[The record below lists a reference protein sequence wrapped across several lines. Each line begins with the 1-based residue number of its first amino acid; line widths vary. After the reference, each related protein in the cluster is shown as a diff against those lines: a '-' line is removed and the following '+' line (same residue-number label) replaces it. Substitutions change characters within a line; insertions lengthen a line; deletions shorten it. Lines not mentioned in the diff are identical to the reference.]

1 MIVKMSKK
9 ASCGGLLKARYFVSE
24 NNRFYSRRIEQLL
37 KKEGDRIVKI
47 KLPEP
52 FFFEAG
58 PRAVLLLH
66 GFTGNSSDV
75 RMLGRFLEKKGY
87 TSHAP
92 HYRGHGVP
100 PEELVKTG
108 PKDWWKD
115 VMKGYDF
122 LKSQGYQE
130 IAVAGLSL
138 GGVFSLKLGYTVP
151 VKGIIPMCAPMYIKS
166 EEVMYKGVVEYAR
179 NYKKFEGKS
188 EEQIEKEIEEFKKT
202 PMNTLKELQ
211 ELIADVREHVDEVYA
226 PVFVVQARHDE
237 MINTDSAHII
247 YNEIQSP
254 MKKIKWYE
262 QSTHVIT
269 LGKEKKQLHE
279 DIYQFLESL
288 DWEV

>member
-1 MIVKMSKK
+1 M
-9 ASCGGLLKARYFVSE
+9 
-24 NNRFYSRRIEQLL
+24 
-37 KKEGDRIVKI
+37 KI
-47 KLPEP
+47 KWPEP

-92 HYRGHGVP
+92 HYKGHGVP

-108 PKDWWKD
+108 PRDWWKD
-115 VMKGYDF
+115 VVKAYDF
-122 LKSQGYQE
+122 LKSKGYEE

-179 NYKKFEGKS
+179 NYKKLEGKS
-188 EEQIEKEIEEFKKT
+188 EEQIEKEIQAFKET

-211 ELIADVREHVDEVYA
+211 NLIADVRENVDNVYA
-226 PVFVVQARHDE
+226 PTFVVQARHDE
-237 MINTDSAHII
+237 MINTDSANII

-254 MKKIKWYE
+254 VKHIKWYE

-269 LGKEKKQLHE
+269 LGKEKEQLHE

-288 DWEV
+288 DWQV